1 MGRIPNCC
9 RWIVS
14 LAGFACMCALVIHL
28 VSANAAAQMNAG
40 TILGAVTDPTGAAIA
55 DAQVT
60 VTNVGTTISKKT
72 TTDATGNYV
81 VPYLIPGIYEVSAE
95 KEGFKKITRSG
106 ITIQVDQKA
115 RVDLGL
121 QLGAVTD
128 RIEVTGEAT
137 LVKAES
143 SEQAQVVNSQQMVG
157 LPLNVRNFAQFVSL
171 NTGSVPNPGSL
182 GGNINP
188 DNPQGISDT
197 NVNGVQADAN
207 NWQIDGVT
215 DNEAFFSILSVNP
228 SVDAIQEF
236 KVSNDT
242 YSAEFS
248 PAGGANV
255 QIQTKSGTNQFHGV
269 GYEFLRNSA
278 LDAND
283 FFSNSSSVRIPP
295 FRQNQFGGTFGGPIK
310 KDRTFFFADYEG
322 YRSRI
327 GQTDLQTAPTALQ
340 GQGVL
345 TETGNPTIYN
355 PCDIDP
361 A

>member
-1 MGRIPNCC
+1 MRFTCTARGSESVGCSQRIVLP
-9 RWIVS
+9 
-14 LAGFACMCALVIHL
+14 AGLVCVCGFLLHL
-28 VSANAAAQMNAG
+28 ISPNAAAQMNAG
-40 TILGAVTDPTGAAIA
+40 TILGTITDPTGAAIA

-60 VTNVGTTISKKT
+60 VTNVGTSISQKT

-81 VPYLIPGIYEVSAE
+81 VPYLIPGVYEVTGE
-95 KEGFKKITRSG
+95 KEGFQNINLSS

-115 RVDLGL
+115 GVDLGL

-215 DNEAFFSILSVNP
+215 ETEPFFTVLSVNP
-228 SVDAIQEF
+228 
-236 KVSNDT
+236 
-242 YSAEFS
+242 
-248 PAGGANV
+248 
-255 QIQTKSGTNQFHGV
+255 
-269 GYEFLRNSA
+269 
-278 LDAND
+278 
-283 FFSNSSSVRIPP
+283 
-295 FRQNQFGGTFGGPIK
+295 
-310 KDRTFFFADYEG
+310 
-322 YRSRI
+322 
-327 GQTDLQTAPTALQ
+327 
-340 GQGVL
+340 
-345 TETGNPTIYN
+345 
-355 PCDIDP
+355 
-361 A
+361 